1 MSFPLKRLRRL
12 RMKEGVRELFQEHRV
27 SKADLMQVV
36 PYTREGDLQRALED
50 AAASGISGVY
60 VEPSSAGVSREL
72 FPELAEWSRQNRES
86 IAVFVDV
93 SGEGWVEENVLQA
106 AEHGADSLTISDL
119 ELFDKVRQGLEASEL
134 IHTMLCSPVTPPPV
148 YSDLT
153 MVRGGL
159 SHLDVLQEEAESS
172 TSPTMAHHTDA
183 PHLAAAISKGWLSE
197 EKVLLEAMLCFKRAG
212 AVCVATPFA
221 NKVASLL

>member
-119 ELFDKVRQGLEASEL
+119 ELFNRARLEASDL
-134 IHTMLCSPVTPPPV
+134 IHAMLCSA
-148 YSDLT
+148 
-153 MVRGGL
+153 R
-159 SHLDVLQEEAESS
+159 
-172 TSPTMAHHTDA
+172 
-183 PHLAAAISKGWLSE
+183 
-197 EKVLLEAMLCFKRAG
+197 
-212 AVCVATPFA
+212 
-221 NKVASLL
+221 